1 MPDFAFSTQADICL
15 ELGSRLRQQRLV
27 RNLSQQEL
35 AARANVSLGT
45 IRHLERA
52 GQVTLESLVKVLMAL
67 GLVES
72 LQPLFLA
79 TRPQSIAQMERDS
92 RPPRARASRR
102 SPPT

>member
-1 MPDFAFSTQADICL
+1 MQDFAFATQTEICL
-15 ELGSRLRQQRLV
+15 ELGTRLKQQRLA

-67 GLVES
+67 GLVEA

-79 TRPQSIAQMERDS
+79 ARPQSIAQMERDA
-92 RPPRARASRR
+92 RPLRVRASRR
-102 SPPT
+102 GPPT

>member
-1 MPDFAFSTQADICL
+1 MSDFAFATQTEICL
-15 ELGSRLRQQRLV
+15 ELANRLKQQRLAS
-27 RNLSQQEL
+27 NLSQQEL
-35 AARANVSLGT
+35 AARADVSLGT

-52 GQVTLESLVKVLMAL
+52 GQVTLESWVKVLMAL
-67 GLVES
+67 GLVEA